1 MKLLRAI
8 VSLSFFFVAAA
19 MSIGANAATV
29 TVNCNW
35 QHTHTT
41 GGAMGP
47 YQHYVCHDNNVA
59 VARSTVYTVY
69 TAYGDIYTIC
79 SSAALQAGYSVTDT
93 NACFSTVLKTIPDTP
108 TQSCGP
114 NAGKL
119 YGDVFVSAYPQ
130 QTPQPFPE
138 AQVNAFCGACGYT
151 TQVLGSGAYAASL
164 RVTCKS

>member
-35 QHTHTT
+35 QLTYTAN
-41 GGAMGP
+41 GAHGP
-47 YQHYVCHDNNVA
+47 HNLYKCHDNNVE

-69 TAYGDIYTIC
+69 TAYGDIYTVC

-108 TQSCGP
+108 IQSCGP

-138 AQVNAFCGACGYT
+138 AQVNAFCGSCGYT

-164 RVTCKS
+164 RVTCKN

>member
-8 VSLSFFFVAAA
+8 VSLSFFFVAAV

-35 QHTHTT
+35 QLVNTT
-41 GGAMGP
+41 IGAHGP
-47 YQHYVCHDNNVA
+47 YYNYVCHDNNVV
-59 VARSTVYTVY
+59 VATSYTYYVY
-69 TAYGDIYTIC
+69 TAYGDVFTVC
-79 SSAALQAGYSVTDT
+79 GSNAVQAGYSVTHPYG
-93 NACFSTVLKTIPDTP
+93 CFSTVLKEVVETP
-108 TQSCGP
+108 PQSCGP

-138 AQVNAFCGACGYT
+138 AQVNAFCGSCGYT

-164 RVTCKS
+164 RVTCKN

>member
-1 MKLLRAI
+1 MKLLRAL

-19 MSIGANAATV
+19 MPINSNAATV

-35 QHTHTT
+35 QLTHVTI
-41 GGAMGP
+41 GAHGP
-47 YQHYVCHDNNVA
+47 YHNYVCHDNGVVVA
-59 VARSTVYTVY
+59 QSYTYTVY
-69 TAYGDIYTIC
+69 TAYGDIYTMC
-79 SSAALQAGYSVTDT
+79 GSSAVQTGYSVADT

-138 AQVNAFCGACGYT
+138 AQVNAFCGSCGYT

-164 RVTCKS
+164 RVTCKL

>member
-8 VSLSFFFVAAA
+8 VSLSFFFFAAA
-19 MSIGANAATV
+19 MSSSSSAATV

-35 QHTHTT
+35 QLTSVTS
-41 GGAMGP
+41 GALGP
-47 YQHYVCHDNNVA
+47 YHNYVCHDNNVV
-59 VARSTVYTVY
+59 VAQSYVYTVY
-69 TAYGDIYTIC
+69 TVHGVYTVC
-79 SSAALQAGYSVTDT
+79 GSSAVQSGYSVTDS
-93 NACFSTVLKTIPDTP
+93 NACFSTVLKTVPDTP

-138 AQVNAFCGACGYT
+138 AQVNAFCGSCGYT

-164 RVTCKS
+164 RVTCKN